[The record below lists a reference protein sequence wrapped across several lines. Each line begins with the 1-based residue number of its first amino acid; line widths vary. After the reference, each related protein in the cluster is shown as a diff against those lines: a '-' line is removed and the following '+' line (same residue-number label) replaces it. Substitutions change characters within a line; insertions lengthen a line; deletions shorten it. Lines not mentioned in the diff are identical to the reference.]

1 MNRSTKDYKC
11 KICIHDETGRTEF
24 LNSECYDCCEGS
36 NYQMKIK
43 NEVVEDA
50 VREPQHY
57 QHGIFEVIDEMI
69 IVFGVEATMQFCR
82 MNAWK
87 YRARAPYKG
96 KMEQD
101 MDKANR
107 YLEMAYE
114 MSQIRQEYPEAD
126 SYEVVFLLK
135 GRLSCSKEIG
145 AVKEVKESDAYA
157 QGCFDGYRNRMAD
170 ESAFKASQKRKV

>member
-1 MNRSTKDYKC
+1 MMTTSNWQDEVLATFGSLRAGRSKV
-11 KICIHDETGRTEF
+11 
-24 LNSECYDCCEGS
+24 SEVQAMD
-36 NYQMKIK
+36 NNANK
-43 NEVVEDA
+43 NEVVEDV

-57 QHGIFEVIDEMI
+57 RHGTFEVIDEMI

-126 SYEVVFLLK
+126 GYEVVFLLK
-135 GRLSCSKEIG
+135 GRIEREG
-145 AVKEVKESDAYA
+145 ESD
-157 QGCFDGYRNRMAD
+157 GSG
-170 ESAFKASQKRKV
+170 K